1 MEKDMWG
8 STMGIYTNDLKSK
21 YILNELPSTLL
32 VNLKNY
38 KRKRIISIPN
48 SPKPK
53 SKSKSKAKKNPLR
66 KGVVYN
72 SLSNMLKNF
81 ANKKRNTPELFLNI
95 NDKLKR

>member
-1 MEKDMWG
+1 MNFPVRSCNSKKLQKE
-8 STMGIYTNDLKSK
+8 TNDKF
-21 YILNELPSTLL
+21 
-32 VNLKNY
+32 
-38 KRKRIISIPN
+38 PN

-53 SKSKSKAKKNPLR
+53 SKSKSKSKMNPLR
-66 KGVVYN
+66 KGVMYN

>member
-1 MEKDMWG
+1 MNFPARSCNSKKLQKE
-8 STMGIYTNDLKSK
+8 TNNK
-21 YILNELPSTLL
+21 Y
-32 VNLKNY
+32 
-38 KRKRIISIPN
+38 PN
-48 SPKPK
+48 SPK

>member
-1 MEKDMWG
+1 MSFPVRSCNSKKLQKE
-8 STMGIYTNDLKSK
+8 TNNK
-21 YILNELPSTLL
+21 Y
-32 VNLKNY
+32 
-38 KRKRIISIPN
+38 PN

-53 SKSKSKAKKNPLR
+53 SKSKSKSKAKMNPLR

>member
-1 MEKDMWG
+1 MNFPVRSCNSKKLQKE
-8 STMGIYTNDLKSK
+8 TNNK
-21 YILNELPSTLL
+21 Y
-32 VNLKNY
+32 
-38 KRKRIISIPN
+38 PN

-53 SKSKSKAKKNPLR
+53 SKSKSKSKAKMNPLR

-72 SLSNMLKNF
+72 SFSNMLKNF